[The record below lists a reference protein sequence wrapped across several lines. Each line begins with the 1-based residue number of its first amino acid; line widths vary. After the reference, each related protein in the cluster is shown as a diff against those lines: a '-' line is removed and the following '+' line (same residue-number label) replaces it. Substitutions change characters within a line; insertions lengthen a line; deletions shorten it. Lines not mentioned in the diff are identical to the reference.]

1 MARALQHQD
10 SSQCVA
16 IAVISGRL
24 SDQESHAHIHVIVT
38 DENDNAP
45 ELVYPEEPRVC
56 ENAAPGKVRQEE
68 GSSLSTDGLAAQ
80 FPSLWAFKPYIM
92 YASKHVQYE
101 LWALPTRLQ
110 SKATLHSKS

>member
-1 MARALQHQD
+1 MGWAVQHLD

-16 IAVISGRL
+16 TAVISGRL
-24 SDQESHAHIHVIVT
+24 SDRESHAQVHVIVI

-68 GSSLSTDGLAAQ
+68 CSSLSTYGLAAQ
-80 FPSLWAFKPYIM
+80 LSSLWALKYVHYICF
-92 YASKHVQYE
+92 
-101 LWALPTRLQ
+101 
-110 SKATLHSKS
+110 